1 MKLRLVAA
9 AALAAPLVLAV
20 ASASGSPAPQVTPDR
35 ATATT
40 TLTIWLQPEAR
51 QLWPGARDAATA
63 AFKRQH
69 PNVEVRIEEQTWT
82 EHLTKF
88 DASLAARTAPDVIEL
103 GNTETTKYM
112 AAGALS
118 PINRAEYP
126 NSRTWLQG
134 LTQSC
139 TYRGRLYCVPYYAG
153 ARAVLYRKDM
163 FRAAGVR
170 RIPQSLAEFNAAG
183 RRLMRRYGS
192 DPNFSAFYFPGRYW
206 YGAMAFVYD
215 RGGAIARFQ
224 NGRWVG
230 RLDSPQA
237 IAGLTAFK
245 RTVLALSRANK
256 TGDEAHPFLGTVFG
270 RGRVA
275 TVLANGWEWG
285 LALDPEDGNPRLARQ
300 IGAFPMPSYIRGR
313 QMPTFLGGS
322 DLAIP
327 VTSSN
332 KALAADWIA
341 AFTSTQSM
349 RTIATV
355 GRQIP
360 NTTTL
365 ANLLARDPRVAPF
378 ANAAKRSWFVPT
390 SPRWA
395 NVETAGVLQSLGTNI
410 LRGRMTVRQAA
421 QRASRQV
428 TQILNADS

>member
-1 MKLRLVAA
+1 MRVRIVAA
-9 AALAAPLVLAV
+9 AAFAVTLVLSTA
-20 ASASGSPAPQVTPDR
+20 ASGSIARNVSPHSAK
-35 ATATT
+35 ATT
-40 TLTIWLQPEAR
+40 ITIWLQPEAR
-51 QLWPGARDAATA
+51 QLWPSARDAATA

-69 PNVEVRIEEQTWT
+69 PDVDVKVEEQTWT

-88 DASLAARTAPDVIEL
+88 DAALAGRTAPDVIEL

-112 AAGALS
+112 AAGALAPVS
-118 PINRAEYP
+118 KADYP
-126 NSRTWLQG
+126 NSRTWLEG
-134 LTQSC
+134 LTASC
-139 TYRGRLYCVPYYAG
+139 TYQGKLYCVPYYAG
-153 ARAVLYRKDM
+153 ARAVLYRKDL
-163 FRAAGVR
+163 FKAAGIKS
-170 RIPQSLAEFNAAG
+170 IPTSLAEFATAG
-183 RRLMRRYGS
+183 QKLMRKYGN

-215 RGGAIARFQ
+215 YGGAIARFR

-230 RLDSPQA
+230 ALDSPQA
-237 IAGLTAFK
+237 IAGLTAMKNF
-245 RTVLALSRANK
+245 VVPLSRANK

-270 RGRVA
+270 KGKVA

-285 LALDPEDGNPRLARQ
+285 LALDPKDGNPNLKSV
-300 IGAFPMPSYIRGR
+300 IGAFPMPSHIKGK

-332 KALAADWIA
+332 KALAKDWIA
-341 AFTSTQSM
+341 AFTSTSSM
-349 RTIATV
+349 REIATV
-355 GRQIP
+355 GKQIP

-365 ANLLARDPRVAPF
+365 APLLAGNPQVAPF

-410 LRGRMTVRQAA
+410 LQGRMTVKAAA

-428 TQILNADS
+428 TQLLSAG

>member
-1 MKLRLVAA
+1 MRLRLSSAA
-9 AALAAPLVLAV
+9 AAVALLALAG
-20 ASASGSPAPQVTPDR
+20 AAASGARTDAPGSAK
-35 ATATT
+35 ATSI
-40 TLTIWLQPEAR
+40 TIWLQPEAR

-69 PNVEVRIEEQTWT
+69 PDVEVKIEEQTWT

-88 DASLAARTAPDVIEL
+88 DATLAARTAPDVIEL

-112 AAGALS
+112 AAGALTS
-118 PINRAEYP
+118 LTKGDYP
-126 NSRTWLQG
+126 NSSTWLQG
-134 LTQSC
+134 LTASC
-139 TYRGRLYCVPYYAG
+139 TYQGRTYCVPYYAG
-153 ARAVLYRKDM
+153 ARAVLYRKDL
-163 FRAAGVR
+163 FKAAG
-170 RIPQSLAEFNAAG
+170 IKSLPTSLAEFNAAG
-183 RRLMRRYGS
+183 RKLMQKYGK

-206 YGAMAFVYD
+206 YGSMAFVYD
-215 RGGAIARFQ
+215 RGGAIARFRD
-224 NGRWVG
+224 GRWVG
-230 RLDSPQA
+230 TLDSPQA

-245 RTVLALSRANK
+245 QTVLALSRANK
-256 TGDEAHPFLGTVFG
+256 TGDEAHPFLGTVFS
-270 RGRVA
+270 RGKVA

-285 LALDPEDGNPRLARQ
+285 YALDPKAGNPKLAPVV
-300 IGAFPMPSYIRGR
+300 GAFPMPSYIKGK

-341 AFTSTQSM
+341 AFTSTSAM
-349 RTIATV
+349 REIATV
-355 GRQIP
+355 GKQIP

-365 ANLLARDPRVAPF
+365 ASLLSSNPQVAPF

-410 LRGRMTVRQAA
+410 LRGQMTVKAAA
-421 QRASRQV
+421 QRASRQI
-428 TQILNADS
+428 TQILNASS